1 MLWVGG
7 SGALLLCA
15 MAMTQRPIY
24 WLACG
29 VLVLGGMGAAL
40 FGNMQTTLVL
50 TRVPPAVRSRQMGLI
65 TVCIGFGPVG
75 QLIIGALAERLG
87 PQGAV
92 LASAVVGLALLLVVG
107 AWWRRAERN

>member
-1 MLWVGG
+1 VP
-7 SGALLLCA
+7 S
-15 MAMTQRPIY
+15 Y

-65 TVCIGFGPVG
+65 TVCIGFGPLG
-75 QLIIGALAERLG
+75 QLMVGALAEQVGART
-87 PQGAV
+87 AV
-92 LASAVVGLALLLVVG
+92 LCSAVVGLGLLLALG
-107 AWWRRAERN
+107 AWWVRAERRSG